1 MADGLKDTLQFLS
14 AMENVSAISAY
25 IDETLIED
33 QIDKLFNEFDEE
45 DEIFIL
51 TDMLGGSVNQK
62 FFGRMNDHVHVIC
75 GMNLPLALTLALQ
88 PEGRLTAAQ
97 VADIVAEARNQLIYM
112 ITYQQSENDDDE

>member
-1 MADGLKDTLQFLS
+1 MRRIVLASHHQMADGLKDTLQFLS

-51 TDMLGGSVNQK
+51 TDMVPLN
-62 FFGRMNDHVHVIC
+62 VH
-75 GMNLPLALTLALQ
+75 
-88 PEGRLTAAQ
+88 RL
-97 VADIVAEARNQLIYM
+97 VV
-112 ITYQQSENDDDE
+112 

>member
-51 TDMLGGSVNQK
+51 TDMPGGSVNQK

-112 ITYQQSENDDDE
+112 NTYQQSENDDDE

>member
-97 VADIVAEARNQLIYM
+97 VSDIVAEARNQLIYM
-112 ITYQQSENDDDE
+112 NTYQQSENDDDE

>member
-1 MADGLKDTLQFLS
+1 MRRIVLASHHQMADGLKDTLQFLS

-51 TDMLGGSVNQK
+51 TDMLGGSCLLYTSTCV
-62 FFGRMNDHVHVIC
+62 
-75 GMNLPLALTLALQ
+75 
-88 PEGRLTAAQ
+88 
-97 VADIVAEARNQLIYM
+97 
-112 ITYQQSENDDDE
+112 

>member
-25 IDETLIED
+25 IDETMIED

-112 ITYQQSENDDDE
+112 NTYQQSENDDDE

>member
-1 MADGLKDTLQFLS
+1 MKH
-14 AMENVSAISAY
+14 
-25 IDETLIED
+25 

-62 FFGRMNDHVHVIC
+62 FFGRIECHVHVIC

-112 ITYQQSENDDDE
+112 NTYQQSENDDDE